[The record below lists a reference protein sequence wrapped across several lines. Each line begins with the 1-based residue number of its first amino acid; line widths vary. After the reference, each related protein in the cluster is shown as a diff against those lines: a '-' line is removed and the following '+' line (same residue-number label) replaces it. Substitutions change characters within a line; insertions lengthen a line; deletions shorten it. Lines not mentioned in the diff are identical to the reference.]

1 MKALIPSRHIVIP
14 SSADSLR
21 AQQDSVQKLLKP
33 LLDLAEDSDYLIAG
47 SVGEFLIGE
56 HLFQIPRFAFIGP
69 AGGGDTIRLG
79 IFAAIRGDE
88 PEGTEAVIKFLDRLE
103 ANPQLARGYHL
114 YVYPVCNPTGFI
126 AQTRNNSSS
135 EDLSK
140 HFWSGSPE
148 PEIYYLEREL
158 GVLRFHGVI
167 SLHAKN
173 HSDTFHL
180 RANSEILN
188 RDLIHPAIQA
198 TQGRFSAAI
207 PTSELD
213 NSLPPNFL
221 TAGDELDPAPF
232 ELHFNIPRNLP
243 PLSRVNGTIHL
254 LHSLLES
261 YHSFLSIGQNL

>member
-1 MKALIPSRHIVIP
+1 MKALIPSRHIAVP
-14 SSADSLR
+14 SSADALR
-21 AQQDSVQKLLKP
+21 SQQDSVQKLLRP

-56 HLFQIPRFAFIGP
+56 RLFQIPRFAFIGP

-88 PEGTEAVIKFLDRLE
+88 PEGTEAVIEFLDRLE

-114 YVYPVCNPTGFI
+114 YVYPVCNPAGFT
-126 AQTRNNSSS
+126 AQTRNNSSG

-140 HFWSGSPE
+140 QFWNGSPE

-173 HSDTFHL
+173 HSDTFLL
-180 RANSEILN
+180 RANSELLN

-198 TQGRFSAAI
+198 AQGRLSAAI

-213 NSLPPNFL
+213 KSLPPNFL

-232 ELHFNIPRNLP
+232 ELHFNIPRNVP
-243 PLSRVNGTIHL
+243 PLSRVNGTIQL
-254 LHSLLES
+254 LHSLLDS
-261 YHSFLSIGQNL
+261 YRSFLSIGQNL